1 VSATV
6 GICGNGAWGSALH
19 EVLRQGGLDV
29 KLWGRNTGSDIGEVC
44 ATDIL
49 ILAVPAHA
57 MGELAVRIQPNLG
70 DATIVISAAKGF
82 DKESGATMS
91 RLLAGVFG
99 EQQPVGAV
107 SGPNLASEIAAGK
120 PAATVVAA
128 QKAEIAE
135 QVRDAC
141 TGNQLRWYSSTD
153 LIGVEYAGA
162 LKNVIAIAAGICDG
176 IGVGD
181 NGKSAI
187 ITRGLAEIARLG
199 VSAGADAHTFAGLAG
214 VGDCIATCMSP
225 VSRNRSFGEAI
236 AKGQSP
242 GAAARELGTVEGI
255 DATKAALGLA
265 QRYEVE
271 IPIARAVHEVIFEGR
286 GVADAMAALMAR
298 DPSEEQSL

>member
-1 VSATV
+1 MSATV

-29 KLWGRNTGSDIGEVC
+29 KLWGRNTGSDISEIC
-44 ATDIL
+44 AADIL
-49 ILAVPAHA
+49 ILAVPTHA
-57 MGELAVRIQPNLG
+57 MGELATRIQPNLG

-82 DKESGATMS
+82 DKDSGATMS
-91 RLLAGVFG
+91 RLLADVFG

-128 QKAEIAE
+128 RKAEIAE
-135 QVRDAC
+135 RVRDTC

-199 VSAGADAHTFAGLAG
+199 VSAGADALTFAGLAG
-214 VGDCIATCMSP
+214 VGDCVATCMSP
-225 VSRNRSFGEAI
+225 LSRNRSFGEAV
-236 AKGQSP
+236 ARGEAP
-242 GAAARELGTVEGI
+242 GAAEARLGTVEGI
-255 DATKAALGLA
+255 SATKAAVRLA
-265 QRYEVE
+265 GKYGIDV
-271 IPIARAVHEVIFEGR
+271 PIAEAVTGVIFGSKPIPE
-286 GVADAMAALMAR
+286 AMAGLMRR
-298 DPSEEQSL
+298 DPADELPR